1 MDEKE
6 QEQQLLSPAP
16 KEEAQPS
23 GAGAAQESGD
33 AKESRQHRISHGQQ
47 KRRQRSVFQYIAILF
62 AAAFVLVYQGS
73 IALLAAW
80 VAPLLSDAAVAEM
93 TCAGS
98 VIIIGLGLNMLGI
111 SKFKVMNFVPAIF
124 IPIVLCLFM

>member
-6 QEQQLLSPAP
+6 QEQQPLSPAP

-62 AAAFVLVYQGS
+62 AAAFVL
-73 IALLAAW
+73 L
-80 VAPLLSDAAVAEM
+80 
-93 TCAGS
+93 
-98 VIIIGLGLNMLGI
+98 
-111 SKFKVMNFVPAIF
+111 F
-124 IPIVLCLFM
+124 IT

>member
-1 MDEKE
+1 MSVVGAL
-6 QEQQLLSPAP
+6 Q
-16 KEEAQPS
+16 S
-23 GAGAAQESGD
+23 GLSGD
-33 AKESRQHRISHGQQ
+33 HQMLYTKSLLDFVSSIIFASSLGFG
-47 KRRQRSVFQYIAILF
+47 VLF
-62 AAAFVLVYQGS
+62 SAAFVLVYQGS

-93 TCAGS
+93 TCVGS